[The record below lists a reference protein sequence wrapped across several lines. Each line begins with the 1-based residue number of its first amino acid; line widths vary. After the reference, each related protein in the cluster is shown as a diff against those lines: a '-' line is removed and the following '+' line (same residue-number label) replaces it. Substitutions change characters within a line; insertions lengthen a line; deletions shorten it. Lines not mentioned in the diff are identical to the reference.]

1 MGPVN
6 WLAVGIGT
14 VLFFLV
20 GAVWYGALFAVPWQ
34 REVGVGEAP
43 RGSAVVRVMGLT
55 LLCEFLVVST
65 LGHLLARTQ
74 PQPHVVMM
82 MALGL
87 ALTVMAP
94 AIGINY
100 VHQRK
105 SVGLFLIDAGHF
117 VVGMAVVGAV
127 FVLLG

>member
-6 WLAVGIGT
+6 WLAVGLGT
-14 VLFFLV
+14 IAFFVV

-43 RGSAVVRVMGLT
+43 RGRAVVRVMLLT

-65 LGHLLARTQ
+65 LGHLFARTN
-74 PQPHVVMM
+74 PAPHVVMM
-82 MALGL
+82 MALGF

-100 VHQRK
+100 LHQRK
-105 SVGLFLIDAGHF
+105 SLTLFLIDAGHF
-117 VVGMAVVGAV
+117 IVGMAAVGAV
-127 FVLLG
+127 FVLLA